1 MNSTL
6 NNIKLVAGREINTRA
21 REKSFIISTGVMMAV
36 IIIGAIVWSALSGGD
51 SVDRVGIVGADAGL
65 SATIES
71 GGDAAGQ
78 RIETEVLPNADAA
91 RSAVGDGDLA
101 AALIVTGPG
110 AYTAVSKNGMDPT
123 IEGVLRGA
131 VAQRDLS
138 EALSA
143 RGVDAASLPQPRFT
157 LDRTQAE
164 KPDEAQRV
172 TVALIGSILLIM
184 TIMMGGLMVAV
195 GVVEEK
201 SSRIVELLLSAVRP
215 LQLLWGKILGIG
227 AISLAQ
233 VVLIGATAL
242 IAGRATGLL
251 TLTGT
256 ATTVFAAVIA
266 WFLLGFLFFAA
277 LYAATGA
284 MVSRQEELNSS
295 SAPLTIL
302 VLAALYSGTF
312 GIQALDSTL
321 IQTLSWIPPFSAVLM
336 PIRIATGDT
345 DPGQVIGTFAI
356 MIAACL
362 LAVWVASR
370 IYTRSILRT
379 GSRIKWGE
387 VAAMVSGRK

>member
-51 SVDRVGIVGADAGL
+51 SVDKVGIVGADAGL

-356 MIAACL
+356 MVAACL

>member
-51 SVDRVGIVGADAGL
+51 SVDKVGIVGADAGL

-143 RGVDAASLPQPRFT
+143 RGVDAAWLPQPRFT

-356 MIAACL
+356 MVAACL

>member
-1 MNSTL
+1 M

-356 MIAACL
+356 MVAACL

>member
-356 MIAACL
+356 MVAACL

>member
-6 NNIKLVAGREINTRA
+6 SNILLVAGREITTRA
-21 REKSFIISTGVMMAV
+21 RERSFIVSTGIMLAV
-36 IIIGAIVWSALSGGD
+36 IIIGAVVWSSLSGGE
-51 SVDRVGIVGADAGL
+51 SVEKVAVVGGDVSL
-65 SATIES
+65 SQAIEA

-78 RIETEVLPNADAA
+78 RIDAVTLPDPAAA
-91 RSAVGDGDLA
+91 RARVADGDLS
-101 AALIVTGPG
+101 AALVVGPDG
-110 AYTAVSKNGMDPT
+110 RYAAISKNGMDPT
-123 IEGVLRGA
+123 IEGVLRGV
-131 VAQRDLS
+131 VAQHDLAS
-138 EALSA
+138 ALSA
-143 RGVDAASLPQPRFT
+143 RGVDAASLPPTRFIT
-157 LDRTQAE
+157 ERTQEA
-164 KPDEAQRV
+164 KPDQAQRI
-172 TVALIGSILLIM
+172 TVALVGSILLIM
-184 TIMMGGLMVAV
+184 AIMMGGLMVAV

-201 SSRIVELLLSAVRP
+201 SSRIVELLLSSVRP

-227 AISLAQ
+227 AISLGQ

-242 IAGRATGLL
+242 IAGKATGLL

-256 ATTVFAAVIA
+256 ATAVFAAVIV

-295 SAPLTIL
+295 SAPLTLL
-302 VLAALYSGTF
+302 VMAALYSGTF

-345 DPGQVIGTFAI
+345 DAAQVIGTLAL
-356 MIAACL
+356 MIVACL
-362 LAVWVASR
+362 AAVWIASR
-370 IYTRSILRT
+370 IYTLSILRT

-387 VAAMVSGRK
+387 VAGMVTGRK